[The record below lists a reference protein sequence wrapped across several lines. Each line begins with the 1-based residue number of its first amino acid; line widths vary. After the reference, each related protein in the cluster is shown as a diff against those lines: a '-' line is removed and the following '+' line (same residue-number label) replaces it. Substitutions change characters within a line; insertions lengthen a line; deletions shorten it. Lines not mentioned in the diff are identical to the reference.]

1 MSCCICK
8 WYAPWHCTAI
18 EHDTAT
24 EHGRDSKEAAEKVID
39 FFVNV
44 MQDYMHHRNPLC
56 AETLVLDTFM
66 ACGGKARCA
75 TFFDEEVCVR
85 HAELYAMMTEDKMGV
100 SKDFLFLAWAKRCQA
115 IRREVLAY
123 DATTRGIARTRRIA
137 TEPATPRTLNETQT
151 GMCYRRM
158 GEEMLKNDLLPH
170 QKQNPAYF
178 PNYDEQG
185 DVWLSSKQRSWVNSM
200 LRRTLGD
207 RKVAFFIWT
216 HGLPE
221 FFARV
226 RHVRAVTCGMTK
238 EMLQSIIEEGME
250 WYASL
255 IQSLMEHESRSDLD
269 TRRQLSDL
277 RKSPLQDIRRKA
289 LQRCNQ
295 LKQQGKL
302 LATARDSLKRKFED
316 MSPTE
321 QIVLEDYETGKT
333 EKHRRAYVVAP
344 DKPFRGEL
352 LCKANSAWEMVSL
365 RSLPECS
372 ETEQAGA

>member
-1 MSCCICK
+1 
-8 WYAPWHCTAI
+8 
-18 EHDTAT
+18 
-24 EHGRDSKEAAEKVID
+24 
-39 FFVNV
+39 
-44 MQDYMHHRNPLC
+44 
-56 AETLVLDTFM
+56 
-66 ACGGKARCA
+66 
-75 TFFDEEVCVR
+75 
-85 HAELYAMMTEDKMGV
+85 
-100 SKDFLFLAWAKRCQA
+100 
-115 IRREVLAY
+115 
-123 DATTRGIARTRRIA
+123 
-137 TEPATPRTLNETQT
+137 
-151 GMCYRRM
+151 M

-170 QKQNPAYF
+170 QKQNPVYF

-185 DVWLSSKQRSWVNSM
+185 DVWLSGKQRSWVNSM

-221 FFARV
+221 FFDGAN
-226 RHVRAVTCGMTK
+226 VRAGTCGMTK

-255 IQSLMEHESRSDLD
+255 VQSLMEHESRSDLE
-269 TRRQLSDL
+269 TRRQLGDL

-321 QIVLEDYETGKT
+321 QSVLEDYETGKT

-352 LCKANSAWEMVSL
+352 LRKRLQGANSA
-365 RSLPECS
+365 C
-372 ETEQAGA
+372 